1 MTTIIPSS
9 DEHIHPETVWPSRA
23 LRISFM
29 AMAVVLVC
37 VGVAIVLIA
46 GEASRTQTNADEQ
59 RQANEELR
67 IEIQCRAVPTL
78 EYDKASSKL
87 DALIAEGLGQ
97 VAVGAFED
105 PDAFA
110 AEITAQVAEVRKTL
124 VLREESL
131 TTCAAEGDA
140 HAATTSGD

>member
-1 MTTIIPSS
+1 MTTNIPSS
-9 DEHIHPETVWPSRA
+9 EQFVPATEWPRRA
-23 LRISFM
+23 MKIAFL

-46 GEASRTQTNADEQ
+46 GEASRTQTNADSQ
-59 RQANEELR
+59 RVANEQLR
-67 IEIQCRAVPTL
+67 QEIQCRAVPTL
-78 EYDKASSKL
+78 EYDKASAGL

-97 VAVGAFED
+97 VALGEFSD

-124 VLREESL
+124 VAREESL
-131 TTCAAEGDA
+131 VTCAAEGDA
-140 HAATTSGD
+140 NADAESGD